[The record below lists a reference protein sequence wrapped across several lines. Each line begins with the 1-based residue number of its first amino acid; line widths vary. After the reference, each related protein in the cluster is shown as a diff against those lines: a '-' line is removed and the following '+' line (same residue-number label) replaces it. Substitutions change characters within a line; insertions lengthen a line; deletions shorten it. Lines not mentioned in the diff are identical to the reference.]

1 MIILRN
7 KKYAW
12 ISKEEINKII
22 CALKTAIKI
31 YDSLVENK
39 HLGFQKEYFS
49 YIRKLKKQELTTE
62 LFSNMNSWVASICYG
77 IPEIHFDNESDMF
90 ETLCPSIVRGGMLE
104 GEDYTKYHVTY
115 IKPEYRNRLFISGL

>member
-39 HLGFQKEYFS
+39 NLEFHKEYFS
-49 YIRKLKKQELTTE
+49 YIHKLKKQELTTE
-62 LFSNMNSWVASICYG
+62 LFNDINSWVGSICFG
-77 IPEIHFDNESDMF
+77 VPEINFDNESDMF
-90 ETLCPSIVRGGMLE
+90 NILCPSIVRGSMLE
-104 GEDYTKYHVTY
+104 GENHTKYHVAY
-115 IKPEYRNRLFISGL
+115 IDPKYRNRLFISG